1 MDRALIQSKCEA
13 LDAFNNVGNMLGAW
27 TPSEPVYCLY
37 PARLTENVKSFLSGL
52 PGRTLYAVKSNP
64 HPQVVSKLY
73 EAGIRDFDAA
83 SLAEIELISELCP
96 HAKIYFMAP
105 VKIRDT
111 ARRAYHEFGV
121 RHFVVDHLDALENLL
136 KEIESHDS
144 TIFVR
149 MAAANPDAIF
159 NLSSKFGATPAE
171 TIKLLERVN
180 QSGAEPA
187 LAFNVGS
194 LVRRPDAY
202 EAALETCCEVLA
214 ALDFPIR
221 LLDAGGGFPVPYP
234 GLKMPGL
241 ESYFDVFRRLR
252 SRLPMPPDGELLV
265 EPGRSLVASSMSVVT
280 EVLLRKDK
288 ALYLNDGAY
297 GSFWELAATEKM
309 HVPTRV
315 HRLDGELSQSEMEF
329 TLYGPTCC
337 STDVLPQK
345 FALPQDI
352 GIGDWIEFG
361 LMGAYSLCARSGF
374 NGFYP
379 DAMVE
384 ISESAEIDPGS
395 RK

>member
-1 MDRALIQSKCEA
+1 MDRALIQSKCEP
-13 LDAFNNVGNMLGAW
+13 LDRFPDVDTMLSSWA
-27 TPSEPVYCLY
+27 PHEPVYCLY
-37 PARLTENVKSFLSGL
+37 PDNLRKNAQGFLSGL

-83 SLAEIELISELCP
+83 SLAEIQLISELCP

-105 VKIRDT
+105 VKIRES
-111 ARRAYHEFGV
+111 ARQAYDEYGV
-121 RHFVVDHLDALENLL
+121 RHFVVDHWDALENLL
-136 KEIESHDS
+136 VEIQPDDS

-149 MAAANPDAIF
+149 MAAENPDAIF
-159 NLSSKFGATPAE
+159 NLSSKFGATPE
-171 TIKLLERVN
+171 DTIRLLGRVN

-202 EAALETCCEVLA
+202 EAALETCCEVLNE
-214 ALDFPIR
+214 LDFPIR
-221 LLDAGGGFPVPYP
+221 LLDAGGGFPVAYP
-234 GLKMPGL
+234 GLAMPGL

-252 SRLPMPPDGELLV
+252 TRLPMPPEGELLV
-265 EPGRSLVASSMSVVT
+265 EPGRSLVADSMSVVT
-280 EVLLRKDK
+280 QVLLRKDQ

-315 HRLDGELSQSEMEF
+315 YRASGGVSSSSSEF
-329 TLYGPTCC
+329 TIYGPTCC

-345 FALPQDI
+345 FVLPEDVQ
-352 GIGDWIEFG
+352 IGDWIEFG

-379 DAMVE
+379 DTMVE
-384 ISESAEIDPGS
+384 ISGSADFAKGP
-395 RK
+395 

>member
-1 MDRALIQSKCEA
+1 MDRALIQSKCEP
-13 LDAFNNVGNMLGAW
+13 LDAFSNVGNMLSAW
-27 TPSEPVYCLY
+27 CPREPVYCLY
-37 PARLTENVKSFLSGL
+37 PDNLVDNVQKFLSGL

-64 HPQVVSKLY
+64 HPQVVSQLY

-83 SLAEIELISELCP
+83 SLAEIQLISELCP

-105 VKIRDT
+105 VKIRDS
-111 ARRAYHEFGV
+111 ARQAYEEYGV

-136 KEIESHDS
+136 LEITPEDS

-159 NLSSKFGATPAE
+159 NLSSKFGATPEE
-171 TIKLLERVN
+171 TKKLLERVN

-202 EAALETCCEVLA
+202 ESALVTCCEVLT

-234 GLKMPGL
+234 GLEMPGL
-241 ESYFDVFRRLR
+241 DSYFEVFRRLR
-252 SRLPMPPDGELLV
+252 TRLPMPSDGELLV
-265 EPGRSLVASSMSVVT
+265 EPGRSLVANSMSVVA
-280 EVLLRKDK
+280 EVLLRKDQ

-309 HVPTRV
+309 HVPA
-315 HRLDGELSQSEMEF
+315 RLLRPGGDVSTANAEF

-337 STDVLPQK
+337 STDVLPQM
-345 FALPQDI
+345 FLLPDDVQ
-352 GIGDWIEFG
+352 IGDWIEFG

-379 DAMVE
+379 DTMVE
-384 ISESAEIDPGS
+384 ISGPAPF
-395 RK
+395 